1 MSYVYRRKA
10 GDRVYLEERES
21 YRAKGKVRNRFVR
34 YLGVEG
40 TTPGVPRRELDRVV
54 HGDSRR
60 AGAVRLL
67 WTIAE
72 DLQFRMTIDR
82 IGGRRAPLDTPSSG
96 TYLTAWAINRVLD
109 PESAT
114 QLGPWV
120 ATTDLPVLAGFPD
133 EAFAKDDFL
142 NALDTLCHD
151 DPATAQVIDQ
161 TRALDIALSAR
172 WRELHPL
179 PRGEREVVAYDLTNV
194 LFFGVTCP
202 IAEVGHNPD
211 HQARP
216 QVNVGVVVSR
226 HDHTPLFHFAYR
238 GSRNGGGTARNLLV
252 QLQSAKVPPGLLL
265 VDRGIMGR
273 RLMEEA
279 RGMGW
284 HLLGG
289 LSKQPKEVRTI
300 LDATAVPETPLSF
313 VRRSRSGGIHA
324 VKVRARLWGSERE
337 VVVYTNADKAVADRV
352 ERNEALSRIGEALTT
367 LATKGADWSEAK
379 LHAAIR
385 EVVGDWGEFLAVRV
399 KRGRASPRVAWV
411 YRDREVKRAA
421 RQDGK
426 YALLCTD
433 ERLTAREVVRAYLGK
448 DFVEKCF
455 RTAKTFVELEPVRH
469 RRERRVRAYLFVCM
483 LALRLQAALRWRLM
497 EGGIEQD
504 AVAEYQERLLEDLS
518 RVERV
523 EVLMGR
529 EARTWYLNVT
539 QRITEGLRR
548 LRLPGLL
555 REETRSLKAV

>member
-1 MSYVYRRKA
+1 MSYVYRRKS

-21 YRAKGKVRNRFVR
+21 YRVKGKVRNRFVR

-40 TTPGVPRRELDRVV
+40 ATPGVPRRELDRVL

-67 WTIAE
+67 WALAE
-72 DLQFRMTIDR
+72 NLGFRATIDR
-82 IGGRRAPLDTPSSG
+82 IGGRRSSSETPTAG

-120 ATTDLPVLAGFPD
+120 ATTDLPLLAGFPD
-133 EAFAKDDFL
+133 AAFVKDGFL
-142 NALDTLCHD
+142 NALDSVCHD
-151 DPATAQVIDQ
+151 EPAIAQVIDH
-161 TRALDIALSAR
+161 TRELDIALSAR

-179 PRGEREVVAYDLTNV
+179 PQGETEVVAYDLTNV

-211 HQARP
+211 YQARP

-252 QLQSAKVPPGLLL
+252 QLQAAKVPPGLLI
-265 VDRGIMGR
+265 VDRGIMGK
-273 RLMEEA
+273 RLVEEA
-279 RGMGW
+279 RGVGW

-289 LSKQPKEVRTI
+289 LSKQPKEVRTL
-300 LDATAVPETPLSF
+300 LDRTEVPETPTSF
-313 VRRSRSGGIHA
+313 VKRSATGGIHA
-324 VKVRARLWGSERE
+324 VKVRARLWEAERE
-337 VVVYTNADKAVADRV
+337 VVVYTNADKAVSDRV

-367 LATKGADWSEAK
+367 LATKGAEWSEAK
-379 LHAAIR
+379 LHATIR
-385 EVVGDWGEFLAVRV
+385 EVVGDWGEFLKVRV
-399 KRGRASPRVAWV
+399 TRGGTAPRVAWE

-421 RQDGK
+421 RRDGK

-433 ERLTAREVVRAYLGK
+433 ERLSAREVVRSYLGK
-448 DFVEKCF
+448 GFVEKCF

-469 RRERRVRAYLFVCM
+469 RRERRVRAYLFVGM
-483 LALRLQAALRWRLM
+483 LALRLQTALRWRLL
-497 EGGIEQD
+497 ESGVEED
-504 AVAEYQERLLEDLS
+504 KVAEEQERLLEDLG

-523 EVLMGR
+523 QVRMGR
-529 EARTWYLNVT
+529 EERTWYLNVT
-539 QRITEGLRR
+539 KRIRDGLRR
-548 LRLPGLL
+548 VKLPDLL
-555 REETRSLKAV
+555 QEKATTLTV